1 MICSVAGKYAQML
14 FISKKIH
21 SNCIFLPTTE
31 KLCKSDQ
38 NLSIKFRGLSCGE
51 SETAGQVNLNSERN
65 MQQQHEG
72 GDVGGGHC
80 GVRG

>member
-1 MICSVAGKYAQML
+1 MSHY
-14 FISKKIH
+14 FF
-21 SNCIFLPTTE
+21 FLPTTE
-31 KLCKSDQ
+31 KLCKSGQ

-51 SETAGQVNLNSERN
+51 PETAGQVNLNSERN

-80 GVRG
+80 GVQGGMEACNGVG

>member
-1 MICSVAGKYAQML
+1 MHKCYLYLKNVTLI
-14 FISKKIH
+14 F
-21 SNCIFLPTTE
+21 FLPTTE

-38 NLSIKFRGLSCGE
+38 NLSIKFRGLFCGDPETE
-51 SETAGQVNLNSERN
+51 SQVNLILEGK

-72 GDVGGGHC
+72 GDVGGGHS